1 MSGESSM
8 ILLGIGTAGS
18 AMARGVS
25 RAFGGGLRLVLICL
39 DGRQL
44 GHGCCHQHADP
55 QRPRQGLRHG

>member
-25 RAFGGGLRLVLICL
+25 RAFGGGLRLVL
-39 DGRQL
+39 
-44 GHGCCHQHADP
+44 ADTDA
-55 QRPRQGLRHG
+55 LLFAA